1 LHVCSVLLLSHY
13 SFLPSLPLKEELITA
28 LYNYLLLWHTLVTA
42 AVPIENSLN
51 NKILSNIFHSFGHI
65 FSSPS
70 EQTIVVGCPKSDR
83 WNEQMAITENNDQ
96 SNYICH
102 FNYCP
107 NVINSQMNFRRH
119 YSDELRF
126 PPSVI
131 YSGKAETS
139 MGYLI
144 KHLCMY
150 TIKNLDSVIYIASK
164 LTFSTYSR
172 NEAFDAF
179 S

>member
-1 LHVCSVLLLSHY
+1 
-13 SFLPSLPLKEELITA
+13 
-28 LYNYLLLWHTLVTA
+28 
-42 AVPIENSLN
+42 
-51 NKILSNIFHSFGHI
+51 LSNIFHSFGHI
-65 FSSPS
+65 FASPS